1 GESAKANALAG
12 LEIANNKKWG
22 VHFLQGKLLNVRD
35 ATVQQVA
42 QNEEVQALMK
52 VFGLEQDTFPADSS
66 TPAARCSMM
75 AVVLY
80 TVFVPTLFEVF
91 LKWHQQGTE
100 IYV

>member
-52 VFGLEQDTFPADSS
+52 VFGLEQGRTYDSLSNLEYRSLLIMADQNLGGS
-66 TPAARCSMM
+66 
-75 AVVLY
+75 
-80 TVFVPTLFEVF
+80 
-91 LKWHQQGTE
+91 H
-100 IYV
+100 